1 MPQERPSKSQIE
13 LEQHLDKIQY
23 DIAELKATLIPSE
36 ILLNEIENM
45 KKSQEDTKQDLREI
59 KKLLLDPNDGVIVR
73 VNKNTEHREEHENL
87 EREYDKLR
95 REHYELVNWKS
106 NVVKFLWIVVTSVTA
121 SLVYVFNKIS
131 N

>member
-1 MPQERPSKSQIE
+1 MPRGSNTPSNSDFER
-13 LEQHLDKIQY
+13 HLDKIQF

-59 KKLLLDPNDGVIVR
+59 KKLLLDPNDGVIVK
-73 VNKNTEHREEHENL
+73 VNKNTEHREEHEGA

>member
-1 MPQERPSKSQIE
+1 MSQGNTSPNNNE
-13 LEQHLDKIQY
+13 FEKHLFKIQY
-23 DIAELKATLIPSE
+23 DIAELKSTLIPSE
-36 ILLNEIENM
+36 ILLNEIENV

-73 VNKNTEHREEHENL
+73 VNKNTEHREEHEEA

>member
-1 MPQERPSKSQIE
+1 MPQGRPSKSQIE

-73 VNKNTEHREEHENL
+73 VNKNTEHREEHENS

>member
-1 MPQERPSKSQIE
+1 MPQGRPSKSQIE

-45 KKSQEDTKQDLREI
+45 KKSQEDTKQDIREI
-59 KKLLLDPNDGVIVR
+59 KKVLLDPNDGVIVR

>member
-1 MPQERPSKSQIE
+1 MSQGNTSPNNNE
-13 LEQHLDKIQY
+13 FEKHLSKIQY
-23 DIAELKATLIPSE
+23 DIAELKSTLIPSE
-36 ILLNEIENM
+36 ILLNEIENV

-73 VNKNTEHREEHENL
+73 VNKNTEHREEHEEA

>member
-1 MPQERPSKSQIE
+1 MPRGSNTQSNSDFER
-13 LEQHLDKIQY
+13 HLDKIQF

-59 KKLLLDPNDGVIVR
+59 KKLLLDPNDGIIVR
-73 VNKNTEHREEHENL
+73 VNKNTEHREEHEDA
-87 EREYDKLR
+87 EGEYDKLR

>member
-1 MPQERPSKSQIE
+1 MSQGNTSPNNIE
-13 LEQHLDKIQY
+13 FEKHLFKIQY
-23 DIAELKATLIPSE
+23 DIAELKSTLIPSE
-36 ILLNEIENM
+36 ILLNEIENV

-73 VNKNTEHREEHENL
+73 VNKNTEHREEHENS